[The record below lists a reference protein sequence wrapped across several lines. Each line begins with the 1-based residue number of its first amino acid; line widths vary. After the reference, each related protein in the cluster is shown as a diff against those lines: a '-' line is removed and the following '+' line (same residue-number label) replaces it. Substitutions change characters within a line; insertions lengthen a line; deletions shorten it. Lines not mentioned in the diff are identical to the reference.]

1 MIYDEIWDDERQEYV
16 SSRKIGKPLGPNAP
30 HYPNK
35 SERVLLTQ
43 MMQKS
48 GLTEEQVRAIKSN
61 RVKLAQAQKA
71 PEYGTRPWRGPNSR
85 ANFELK
91 RRKRQEA
98 NRLGVQVWEL

>member
-48 GLTEEQVRAIKSN
+48 GMTEEQVRAIKSN
-61 RVKLAQAQKA
+61 RVKLAQARKA
-71 PEYGTRPWRGPNSR
+71 PTLGRPWLGPDSR

-91 RRKRQEA
+91 RAKRKRA
-98 NRLGVQVWEL
+98 KSLGVQVWEL